1 MVFGLDERKK
11 EDWKEFLI
19 PDAKQTLS
27 SMIDAIKKHRGAYT
41 QAEDVKI
48 AQLWV
53 ALIEMK
59 NELDQVKSNLG
70 RLEEP
75 WKSIVAVGEAEKKK
89 TVEKL
94 VEELIKPV
102 DEDTKEA
109 TKKLVD
115 SLMRF

>member
-11 EDWKEFLI
+11 EDWKEFLTTE
-19 PDAKQTLS
+19 AKQTL
-27 SMIDAIKKHRGAYT
+27 MNIIDSAKRHRGAYS
-41 QAEDVKI
+41 QADDVKI
-48 AQLWV
+48 AQLWS

-59 NELDQVKSNLG
+59 NELDQVKQTLG
-70 RLEEP
+70 KLEEP
-75 WKSIVAVGEAEKKK
+75 WRSIVEVGDVEKRK

>member
-1 MVFGLDERKK
+1 MVFGLDDEKK

-19 PDAKQTLS
+19 PEAKEVLLNL
-27 SMIDAIKKHRGAYT
+27 IDSAKRHRGAYSH
-41 QAEDVKI
+41 ADDVKV
-48 AQLWV
+48 AQLWS

-59 NELDQVKSNLG
+59 NELDHMKREMG
-70 RLEEP
+70 KLEEP
-75 WKSIVAVGEAEKKK
+75 WRSVVALGDIEKKR

-94 VEELIKPV
+94 VEELIKPT
-102 DEDTKEA
+102 DEETKDA

>member
-1 MVFGLDERKK
+1 MVFGLENKDK
-11 EDWKEFLI
+11 EDWKEFLV
-19 PDAKQTLS
+19 PEAKQTLS
-27 SMIDAIKKHRGAYT
+27 NLIDATKRHRGAYSR
-41 QAEDVKI
+41 ADDVKI
-48 AQLWV
+48 AQLWS

-59 NELDQVKSNLG
+59 NELDEIKETIG
-70 RLEEP
+70 KLEEP
-75 WKSIVAVGEAEKKK
+75 WKSIVELGDIEKKK

-94 VEELIKPV
+94 VEELVKPT

>member
-1 MVFGLDERKK
+1 MVFGLEGDKR

-19 PDAKQTLS
+19 PEAKQTLS
-27 SMIDAIKKHRGAYT
+27 NLIDSVKRHRGAYSH
-41 QAEDVKI
+41 ADDVKI
-48 AQLWV
+48 AQLWS
-53 ALIEMK
+53 ALIEIK
-59 NELDQVKSNLG
+59 NELDGVKQTLG
-70 RLEEP
+70 KLEDP
-75 WKSIVAVGEAEKKK
+75 WRAIVELGDVEKRK

-115 SLMRF
+115 SLMKF